1 MPTTWFITG
10 ANRGLGNEFVRQLSK
25 DPSNHIFAAIRSM
38 NNAGDVEKI
47 GTTNVEIVQCDIC
60 DLDSIKQVR
69 QTLKKSLK
77 GQSLDYLI
85 NNSGTNHSPDATI
98 LSMTLDAFQTDMST
112 NVWGPAKVIEE
123 LAPLMEG
130 SKRPVIMNVTSGLGS
145 ISKSITLGDR
155 CPSYSISKVRYSDN
169 RND

>member
-1 MPTTWFITG
+1 M
-10 ANRGLGNEFVRQLSK
+10 RY
-25 DPSNHIFAAIRSM
+25 
-38 NNAGDVEKI
+38 
-47 GTTNVEIVQCDIC
+47 C

-123 LAPLMEG
+123 LAPLME
-130 SKRPVIMNVTSGLGS
+130 
-145 ISKSITLGDR
+145 
-155 CPSYSISKVRYSDN
+155 
-169 RND
+169 